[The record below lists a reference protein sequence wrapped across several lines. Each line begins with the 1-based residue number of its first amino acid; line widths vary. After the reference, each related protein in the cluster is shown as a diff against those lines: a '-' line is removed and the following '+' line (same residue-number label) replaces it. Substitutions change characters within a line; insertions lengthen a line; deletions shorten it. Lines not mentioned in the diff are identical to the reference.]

1 MEDLGSGCFIDLSK
15 FGLVKEPTVQDVV
28 ASGMGIVTFSGDKL
42 LGVPQAGIIVGKKR
56 YIEKIQ
62 NNPLNRALRI
72 DKFTLAGLEA
82 VLRLYLDESQ
92 ALREIPTLSMITA
105 SEESIQQRSL
115 NFLQRIQKSI
125 GDRGDF
131 ALVRV
136 YSKIGGGAMPEQNIA
151 SWAVSVRPGNMKMSR
166 FEHLLRHAPVP
177 VVGRVEGD
185 RLLLDMRTIADDELS
200 LLVES
205 LQSALAADRVGAN
218 EMING
223 KQ

>member
-1 MEDLGSGCFIDLSK
+1 
-15 FGLVKEPTVQDVV
+15 
-28 ASGMGIVTFSGDKL
+28 
-42 LGVPQAGIIVGKKR
+42 
-56 YIEKIQ
+56 
-62 NNPLNRALRI
+62 
-72 DKFTLAGLEA
+72 
-82 VLRLYLDESQ
+82 
-92 ALREIPTLSMITA
+92 
-105 SEESIQQRSL
+105 
-115 NFLQRIQKSI
+115 
-125 GDRGDF
+125 
-131 ALVRV
+131 
-136 YSKIGGGAMPEQNIA
+136 MPEQNIA